1 MTKNITQH
9 LWANL
14 KTEKKSKR
22 SMQAPRVKKKKNFLD
37 PRQSEKK
44 FVSSKLI
51 FCIAGK
57 QASHRLKKR
66 NQMIAFFFIYL
77 FYQK

>member
-1 MTKNITQH
+1 
-9 LWANL
+9 
-14 KTEKKSKR
+14 
-22 SMQAPRVKKKKNFLD
+22 MQAPRVKKKRIFWTHGKAKK
-37 PRQSEKK
+37 KK

-66 NQMIAFFFIYL
+66 NQMIVFLFIY
-77 FYQK
+77 FIKNK

>member
-1 MTKNITQH
+1 
-9 LWANL
+9 
-14 KTEKKSKR
+14 
-22 SMQAPRVKKKKNFLD
+22 MQAPRVKKKKNFLD

-66 NQMIAFFFIYL
+66 NQMIVFLFIY
-77 FYQK
+77 FIKNK